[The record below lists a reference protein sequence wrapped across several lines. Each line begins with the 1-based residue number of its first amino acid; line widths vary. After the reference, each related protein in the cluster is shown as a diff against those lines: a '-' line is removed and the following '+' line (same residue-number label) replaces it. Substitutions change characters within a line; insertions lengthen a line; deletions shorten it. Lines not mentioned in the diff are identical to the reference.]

1 MKNFAF
7 RLERVLA
14 YRRVQSGAEKV
25 KLSVVEAEL
34 LARRTALDELNADF
48 AQEVRQVASTPPAR
62 VELGRYRMLV
72 ETQRLTLASRIAE
85 KQAEVERQRQRY
97 VEANQAAE
105 VLEKMKSK
113 QRKDWDQQLIKEL
126 DSLAMDSYLSR
137 WTQ

>member
-1 MKNFAF
+1 MKKFAF

-14 YRRVQSGAEKV
+14 YRRAQAGAEKA
-25 KLSVVEAEL
+25 KLSVIEAEFV
-34 LARRTALDELNADF
+34 ARCNALEQLNADF
-48 AQEVRQVASTPPAR
+48 AQEVRDVLPSPPAR
-62 VELGRYRMLV
+62 AELGRYRMLV
-72 ETQRLTLASRIAE
+72 ETQRLTLAARIAE
-85 KQAEVERQRQRY
+85 KKAEVGRQRDRY

-105 VLEKMKSK
+105 VLEKVKSK

>member
-1 MKNFAF
+1 MKQFGF

-14 YRRVQSGAEKV
+14 YRRAQAGAEKA
-25 KLSVVEAEL
+25 KLSVIEAEL
-34 LARRTALDELNADF
+34 LARRTALDEINADF
-48 AQEVRQVASTPPAR
+48 AQEVRQVSPTPAAR

-97 VEANQAAE
+97 VAANQAAE

-113 QRKDWDQQLIKEL
+113 QRKDWDQQLVKEL